1 MHDIFARVGGPNDS
15 RNSQV
20 SARTMVE
27 INSGNVIVDDAWL
40 WRADH
45 DVGGSV
51 KYNRNPVSNGIV
63 VNGDNVTAYGLAAE
77 HTLEDLV
84 DWEGNHGR
92 TYFYQAEFPYDVDSN
107 WNTKWA
113 GYYVGDNVTNHE
125 AYGIGVYSF
134 FRDHYI

>member
-1 MHDIFARVGGPNDS
+1 
-15 RNSQV
+15 
-20 SARTMVE
+20 MVE